1 MGVEMGIWERAV
13 ALNNERNLGGNK
25 GNQKETTIVF
35 AGNKGGREGVQGHHD
50 LIPPVN
56 VKIYIIEEINNI
68 FK

>member
-35 AGNKGGREGVQGHHD
+35 AGNKGGGREGVQGHHD
-50 LIPPVN
+50 LVPLW
-56 VKIYIIEEINNI
+56 KTLEYILL
-68 FK
+68 KQ

>member
-35 AGNKGGREGVQGHHD
+35 AGNKG
-50 LIPPVN
+50 
-56 VKIYIIEEINNI
+56 
-68 FK
+68 